1 MGNKDH
7 RTFCKGKEAG
17 PGLPLYSGA
26 WSCRCKIVIR
36 LGNLAMYVTPR
47 HDYKVANKEYAALP
61 YCIKC
66 RWNIACNLTHNVC
79 CKLSQQSICMFLL
92 VKVLFI
98 HLSEACFDFIKCKFQ
113 SHKPCWNYRHETTNG
128 KYELLCALCLHSS
141 FAISVTTYC
150 SKLVLKR
157 SFPGTD
163 VWDFASKSTVSAG
176 LIICTTQTT

>member
-1 MGNKDH
+1 M
-7 RTFCKGKEAG
+7 
-17 PGLPLYSGA
+17 
-26 WSCRCKIVIR
+26 
-36 LGNLAMYVTPR
+36 
-47 HDYKVANKEYAALP
+47 ANKEDAALP
-61 YCIKC
+61 NCVKW
-66 RWNIACNLTHNVC
+66 RWNIACNWVHNVC
-79 CKLSQQSICMFLL
+79 CKLSQLSICMFLL

-163 VWDFASKSTVSAG
+163 VWDFALKSKISSG
-176 LIICTTQTT
+176 LILNTDHTNYLSSKLTSLVHISLCIKVLQFQNPRFDKTAMKNQCKKNL

>member
-66 RWNIACNLTHNVC
+66 RWNIACNWACNVC

-113 SHKPCWNYRHETTNG
+113 SHKPCWKLPSWNHKWQVWAFMRVMSPFIFCHFCHD
-128 KYELLCALCLHSS
+128 LLL
-141 FAISVTTYC
+141 
-150 SKLVLKR
+150 
-157 SFPGTD
+157 
-163 VWDFASKSTVSAG
+163 
-176 LIICTTQTT
+176 